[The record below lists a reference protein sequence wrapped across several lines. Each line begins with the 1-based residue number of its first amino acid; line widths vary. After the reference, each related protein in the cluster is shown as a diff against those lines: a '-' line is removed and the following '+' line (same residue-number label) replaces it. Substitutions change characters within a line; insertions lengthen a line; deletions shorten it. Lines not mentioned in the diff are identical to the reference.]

1 MKKILIIVTTLFIL
15 VACGGESEKAR
26 NGGSQQP
33 VNTHADTLIYQVW
46 MTDGY
51 GRSIPII
58 DSLAAANE
66 LSPLRTEYYRGVAYV
81 NMGQRQKS
89 IDCFLRATADKN
101 PPANDVDAYISAG
114 TCLAEGLFAQ
124 EDREGALRTALAL
137 EEKVRQ
143 TGRGLSLDI
152 QRLYTIIGFCQIK
165 LQRDAEAAESFER
178 AYQYVRKSI
187 AADTTGQQLPAA
199 LATLQNIATGN
210 LNANHAVAAEMWYDR
225 EDSLLA
231 VYSKVAAANPRYVE
245 VFRSAITIG
254 RAQTA
259 QSLGHTAEAAR
270 YYADFAASGF
280 GQSDSGRLNGCDFL
294 MAAQRYI
301 EAADN
306 YTVLD
311 RYMLDGRYELDL
323 ENLATF
329 VNKFRANYYA
339 GRRDSALRVAMQIAE
354 GYDSAVI
361 RQKHSKAAELA
372 TIYDTQGKECQ
383 IARQQVALSQQR
395 LATIQAAKE
404 RIESELRIAR
414 DIQMSMV
421 PGVFPDSPGLDM
433 HAYMTPAKEVGG
445 DLYGYVMKGEQL
457 YFCVGDVSGKG
468 VPASLFM
475 AQASR
480 LFRTLAAEGMM
491 PADMA
496 CRMNNELAE
505 NNDRNM
511 FVTMFIGLINLSTG
525 QLEFCNCGH
534 NPPVV
539 DGVFLEMEFAN
550 MPLGLWEDFNFH
562 GETIEDIRGRQLL
575 VYTDGLNEAEVPW

>member
-1 MKKILIIVTTLFIL
+1 MNELKLSGVIGL
-15 VACGGESEKAR
+15 VVLLVLAACGGESEKAR

-58 DSLAAANE
+58 DSLAAAKE
-66 LSPLRTEYYRGVAYV
+66 LSSLRTEYYRGVAYV

-89 IDCFLRATADKN
+89 IDCFLRATADEN
-101 PPANDVDAYISAG
+101 PPANDFDAYISAG
-114 TCLAEGLFAQ
+114 TCLAEGLYAQ
-124 EDREGALRTALAL
+124 EDRDGALRTALAL

-165 LQRDAEAAESFER
+165 LQRPAEAAESFER

-210 LNANHAVAAEMWYDR
+210 LDANHAAVAEMWYDR

-259 QSLGHTAEAAR
+259 QALGHTAEAAR
-270 YYADFAASGF
+270 YYADFTASGF

-294 MAAQRYI
+294 MAAHRYT

-323 ENLATF
+323 ENLAAF
-329 VNKFRANYYA
+329 VNKLRANYYA
-339 GRRDSALRVAMQIAE
+339 GRRDSALRVAMCRLPR
-354 GYDSAVI
+354 VM
-361 RQKHSKAAELA
+361 
-372 TIYDTQGKECQ
+372 TQPSYVRK
-383 IARQQVALSQQR
+383 
-395 LATIQAAKE
+395 TAKPP
-404 RIESELRIAR
+404 SW
-414 DIQMSMV
+414 Q
-421 PGVFPDSPGLDM
+421 
-433 HAYMTPAKEVGG
+433 
-445 DLYGYVMKGEQL
+445 
-457 YFCVGDVSGKG
+457 
-468 VPASLFM
+468 
-475 AQASR
+475 
-480 LFRTLAAEGMM
+480 
-491 PADMA
+491 
-496 CRMNNELAE
+496 
-505 NNDRNM
+505 
-511 FVTMFIGLINLSTG
+511 LSTTRR
-525 QLEFCNCGH
+525 
-534 NPPVV
+534 
-539 DGVFLEMEFAN
+539 AKSA
-550 MPLGLWEDFNFH
+550 
-562 GETIEDIRGRQLL
+562 R
-575 VYTDGLNEAEVPW
+575 